1 MQQSQMIG
9 RAKAC
14 QFNKP
19 SGQRIA
25 HWPPPCSLKVFFMSA
40 ITPVKSLVAT
50 AKSETKAVTPQQA
63 FDQLQAGTA
72 TLIDIRDIRE
82 LQREGEIDGA
92 FHAPR
97 GMLEFWADPQSPYHK
112 EVFAQSG
119 NLILFCA
126 SSWRSALA
134 AKTLQDMG
142 MTNIFDMDGGFN
154 GWKSAGLPIETA

>member
-1 MQQSQMIG
+1 
-9 RAKAC
+9 
-14 QFNKP
+14 
-19 SGQRIA
+19 
-25 HWPPPCSLKVFFMSA
+25 MST
-40 ITPVKSLVAT
+40 ITPVKSLVAK

-63 FDQLQAGTA
+63 FDQLRARTA
-72 TLIDIRDIRE
+72 ILIDIRDIRE
-82 LQREGEIDGA
+82 LQREGQIDGA

-112 EVFAQSG
+112 EVFAQAG

-142 MTNIFDMDGGFN
+142 MTNIFDMEGGIN

>member
-1 MQQSQMIG
+1 
-9 RAKAC
+9 
-14 QFNKP
+14 
-19 SGQRIA
+19 
-25 HWPPPCSLKVFFMSA
+25 MST
-40 ITPVKSLVAT
+40 IIPVKSLVAV

-63 FDQLQAGTA
+63 FDQLHAGTS

-82 LQREGEIDGA
+82 LQREGRVDGA

-112 EVFAQSG
+112 DVFAQPG

-154 GWKSAGLPIETA
+154 GWKSAGLPIKTA

>member
-1 MQQSQMIG
+1 
-9 RAKAC
+9 
-14 QFNKP
+14 
-19 SGQRIA
+19 
-25 HWPPPCSLKVFFMSA
+25 MSI
-40 ITPVKSLVAT
+40 ITPVKSLVAK

-63 FDQLQAGTA
+63 FDQLRARTA
-72 TLIDIRDIRE
+72 ILIDIRDIRE
-82 LQREGEIDGA
+82 LQREGQIDGA

-112 EVFAQSG
+112 EVFAQAG

-142 MTNIFDMDGGFN
+142 MTNIFDMEGGFN
-154 GWKSAGLPIETA
+154 AWKSAGLSIRTAQPQKT

>member
-1 MQQSQMIG
+1 
-9 RAKAC
+9 
-14 QFNKP
+14 
-19 SGQRIA
+19 
-25 HWPPPCSLKVFFMSA
+25 MST
-40 ITPVKSLVAT
+40 ITPVKSLVAV

-63 FDQLQAGTA
+63 FDQLQACTA
-72 TLIDIRDIRE
+72 TLVDIRDIRE
-82 LQREGEIDGA
+82 LQREGRIDGA

-97 GMLEFWADPQSPYHK
+97 GMLEFWADPQSPYYK

-154 GWKSAGLPIETA
+154 SWKSAGLPIKTT

>member
-1 MQQSQMIG
+1 
-9 RAKAC
+9 
-14 QFNKP
+14 
-19 SGQRIA
+19 
-25 HWPPPCSLKVFFMSA
+25 MSA
-40 ITPVKSLVAT
+40 IMPVKSLVAK
-50 AKSETKAVTPQQA
+50 AKSEIKAVTPQQA
-63 FDQLQAGTA
+63 FDQYQAGTA

-82 LQREGEIDGA
+82 LQREGQIDGA

-112 EVFAQSG
+112 DVFAKSG

-142 MTNIFDMDGGFN
+142 MKNILDMDGGFN
-154 GWKSAGLPIETA
+154 AWKSAGLPIETA

>member
-1 MQQSQMIG
+1 VAI
-9 RAKAC
+9 AKD
-14 QFNKP
+14 
-19 SGQRIA
+19 
-25 HWPPPCSLKVFFMSA
+25 
-40 ITPVKSLVAT
+40 
-50 AKSETKAVTPQQA
+50 ETNAVSPQQA
-63 FDQLQAGTA
+63 FEQMQAGTA

-82 LQREGEIDGA
+82 LQREGSVDGA

-112 EVFAQSG
+112 EIFAESK

-142 MTNIFDMDGGFN
+142 MTNVFDLEGGFSA
-154 GWKSAGLPIETA
+154 WKAENLPVQKP

>member
-1 MQQSQMIG
+1 
-9 RAKAC
+9 
-14 QFNKP
+14 
-19 SGQRIA
+19 
-25 HWPPPCSLKVFFMSA
+25 MSA
-40 ITPVKSLVAT
+40 ITSVKSLVAK
-50 AKSETKAVTPQQA
+50 AKSETKAVMPQQA
-63 FDQLQAGTA
+63 FDQLQSGTA
-72 TLIDIRDIRE
+72 ILIDIRDIRE
-82 LQREGEIDGA
+82 LQREGRIDGA

-112 EVFAQSG
+112 DVFAQSH

-142 MTNIFDMDGGFN
+142 MTNIFDMEGGFN

>member
-1 MQQSQMIG
+1 
-9 RAKAC
+9 
-14 QFNKP
+14 
-19 SGQRIA
+19 
-25 HWPPPCSLKVFFMSA
+25 MST
-40 ITPVKSLVAT
+40 ITPVKSLVAK

-63 FDQLQAGTA
+63 FDQLRARTA
-72 TLIDIRDIRE
+72 ILIDIRDIRE
-82 LQREGEIDGA
+82 LQRERQIDGA

-112 EVFAQSG
+112 EVFAQAG

-142 MTNIFDMDGGFN
+142 LNNIFDMEGGFN